1 MTSDST
7 RLDRQ
12 RFLAEIDANPDFDVL
27 IVGGGVAGAA
37 TLRELSAQGLRCLLV
52 ERADF
57 ASGASG
63 ALTRVAQGGFRYL
76 EKGEIRL
83 VRRSATERNLF
94 VAAAPHQTRPLR
106 VVLPSETWLGG
117 AAIALLRALGLAA
130 GHSLPGALVLRAAVA
145 FYDALGRGTRVLPLG
160 GMFTRAELGRRYPGI
175 SLRFCAAAYEYEALI
190 ASPERVAI
198 ELIEDAVAEGGGSVA
213 LNYAEIQPIAGEL
226 VVSDGVSGAVVRV
239 NADVVVNAAG
249 AYVDRVAKLFG
260 VETRLVDG
268 VAGTHLLLRAP
279 DVAAALGD
287 DLLFFEDDSS
297 DPRQRRLCCVYA
309 IGGGVI
315 LLGATENP
323 VAVPDASRPT
333 EEEDAYLLAA
343 LRRLFPA
350 GAFGAED
357 IVGRLHGVRPLVAAD
372 DGDLTGRSRDHAV
385 HVHAATDGRMLIS
398 IAGGKWTTFHAIAA
412 DAADAALTALGRARR
427 ASTGRRPIGGGR
439 DFPRDA
445 AGRQRAADDLTR
457 RFGVDDA
464 LAERLIATYGSRAGR
479 VAAYL
484 VGPEARTSIAGDAV
498 TVGEVRFF
506 ACEEMA
512 TTAADVA
519 QRRTRL
525 FIEGAATREALDAI
539 DRALAELRRA
549 PQTARS
555 ESAEAPLE
563 DVEHAA
569 V

>member
-1 MTSDST
+1 VTSDSA
-7 RLDRQ
+7 RLDRR
-12 RFLAEIDANPDFDVL
+12 RFLAEIDADPDFDIL

-76 EKGEIRL
+76 ETGEIRL

-145 FYDALGRGTRVLPLG
+145 LYDALGRSGRVLPLG
-160 GMFTRAELGRRYPGI
+160 GLFTRAELGRRYPGI
-175 SLRFCAAAYEYEALI
+175 SPRFRAAAYEYEALI

-198 ELIEDAVAEGGGSVA
+198 ELIEDAVAEGVGSIA
-213 LNYAEIQPIAGEL
+213 LNYAEIRPTAGGF
-226 VVSDGVSGAVVRV
+226 VVSDGVSGAAVRV
-239 NADVVVNAAG
+239 DAGVVVNAAG
-249 AYVDRVAKLFG
+249 ANVDRVAKLFG

-287 DLLFFEDDSS
+287 DLLFFEGDNS

-309 IGGGVI
+309 IGAAV
-315 LLGATENP
+315 LLGATEIP

-333 EEEDAYLLAA
+333 AAEDAYLLAA

-445 AGRQRAADDLTR
+445 AGRQRAADDLAR

>member
-1 MTSDST
+1 VTSDAL
-7 RLDRQ
+7 RLDRR
-12 RFLAEIDANPDFDVL
+12 RFLAEIDADPDFDVL
-27 IVGGGVAGAA
+27 IVGGGVASAA
-37 TLRELSAQGLRCLLV
+37 TLRELSVQGLRCLLV

-117 AAIALLRALGLAA
+117 AATALLRALGLAD

-145 FYDALGRGTRVLPLG
+145 LYDALGRGARVLPLG
-160 GMFTRAELGRRYPGI
+160 GLFTHAELGRRYPGI
-175 SLRFCAAAYEYEALI
+175 SPRFRGAAYEYEALI

-198 ELIEDAVAEGGGSVA
+198 ELIEDAVAEGAGSVA
-213 LNYAEIQPIAGEL
+213 LNYAEIQPTAGAL
-226 VVSDGVSGAVVRV
+226 VVSDRLSGAAVRV
-239 NADVVVNAAG
+239 NAGVVVNAAG
-249 AYVDRVAKLFG
+249 ANVDRVAKLFG

-297 DPRQRRLCCVYA
+297 DPRQRRLCCVYT
-309 IGGGVI
+309 IGGVI
-315 LLGATENP
+315 LLGATEIP
-323 VAVPDASRPT
+323 VADPDASRPT
-333 EEEDAYLLAA
+333 AAEDAYLLAA

-350 GAFGAED
+350 ARFAAQD
-357 IVGRLHGVRPLVAAD
+357 IVGRLHGVRPLAAAAAAAD
-372 DGDLTGRSRDHAV
+372 DLTGRSREHFV
-385 HVHAATDGRMLIS
+385 HVHAAAEGRTLVS
-398 IAGGKWTTFHAIAA
+398 IAGGKWTTFHAVAA

-427 ASTGRRPIGGGR
+427 ASTERRPIGGGR

-445 AGRQRAADDLTR
+445 AARQRAADNLAE
-457 RFGVDDA
+457 RFGVDGV
-464 LAERLIATYGSRAGR
+464 LAERLIATYGSRAIR
-479 VAAYL
+479 VAAHL
-484 VGPEARTSIAGDAV
+484 ATPGARTPIAGGAL

-506 ACEEMA
+506 AREELA
-512 TTAADVA
+512 IRAEDVA
-519 QRRTRL
+519 RRRSRL
-525 FIEGAATREALDAI
+525 FVEGAATREALDAI
-539 DRALAELRRA
+539 DRALDELRRA

-555 ESAEAPLE
+555 AAETPPE